1 MHFSKTTLDTTDFY
15 YTVKNG
21 NIFQV
26 SSFVF
31 HSSFGTIVLC
41 DFEIFLNSPALLSFV
56 EGGTLKYLLVFF
68 PQNLVKAGEFKNV
81 NGYLTQ

>member
-1 MHFSKTTLDTTDFY
+1 M
-15 YTVKNG
+15 
-21 NIFQV
+21 

-41 DFEIFLNSPALLSFV
+41 DFEIFLNSPAFTQFCGG
-56 EGGTLKYLLVFF
+56 GGTLKYLLVFF
-68 PQNLVKAGEFKNV
+68 PQNVVKTGEFKNV